1 MRRAKL
7 TLLFIVAIGTASIV
21 RADGSPTEGVITS
34 TFVEEKEMMHGLMQ
48 MLADFLPYVN
58 AQWQPCVE
66 PNAKGEACGCFRGE
80 DTMAPNERGVR
91 PNADL
96 SMVCAFLVKYGRDEV
111 TLPKGINWD
120 DVSRMARQSLTF
132 AYSTHKANRLKPCR
146 GGGYWGSVSDD
157 DHQWES
163 SLWALSVAFSA
174 FFQKETLDDDA
185 WTCVYNLLKAECD
198 YELQREIP
206 TGFRG
211 DTKAEENG
219 WETNVLACALGL
231 FPDDPLAPRWFERLR
246 AFAINCYSH
255 PSDAD
260 DRHVIDSDRDNVT
273 VRDLYA
279 GPNLYDDY
287 TLQNHNYFHTS
298 YQNVVMQELG
308 ESIVALRLF
317 GSSWQ
322 TQALLHNQREVMDR
336 VLADL
341 ALADGELAMPNGND
355 WSMFLYDQVTSYS
368 TAACFLRHPDA
379 LMLEDMA
386 VKYIRARQQTTSDG
400 SWLLR
405 PDVGARR
412 MGVQAHRVMM
422 TWLMHHLASTSNM
435 QPTRWDDFRAAHA
448 EARVFPS
455 QQIVR
460 AYTPQR
466 FSCFSW
472 SEGLKSYTGYF
483 TADSP
488 DRNKIIIPFRTH
500 NTGNIL
506 GWYEVEGRRT
516 NARPLGDPVITLD
529 GTRWTLKGALS
540 TNDDALTR
548 RFTIISTEGDAV
560 ILCDSVFA
568 NVDAV
573 ITAERSGVLAISHDP
588 FTATTRAVQS
598 GSGWMTIDDAVTIIT
613 DGATPV
619 LDSTTEYMN
628 SVGYR
633 LMTAC
638 YSNERRSVRAGELVA
653 VRRVAFYSN
662 LPAANAQRL
671 AKRTA
676 QVLKRNKFNRIRK

>member
-1 MRRAKL
+1 MA
-7 TLLFIVAIGTASIV
+7 TIGTATV
-21 RADGSPTEGVITS
+21 WADGSPVEGVITS
-34 TFVEEKEMMHGLMQ
+34 DFVEEPVMMRGLLQ
-48 MLADFLPYVN
+48 MLADFMPYVK
-58 AQWQPCVE
+58 AQWQPCAE
-66 PNAKGEACGCFRGE
+66 PNTVGDKCGCFKGE
-80 DTMAPNERGVR
+80 DTMAANERGVR

-96 SMVCAFLVKYGRDEV
+96 SMVCAFLFKYGRDEV
-111 TLPKGINWD
+111 ALPEGITWSD
-120 DVSRMARQSLTF
+120 ISHMARQSLVF
-132 AYSTHKANRLKPCR
+132 AYSTHKSNRLKPCR
-146 GGGYWGSVSDD
+146 GGDYWGSLSATDY
-157 DHQWES
+157 QWES

-174 FFQKETLDDDA
+174 FFQKEVLADYE
-185 WTCVYNLLKAECD
+185 WTYIYNLLKAECN
-198 YELQREIP
+198 YELEREIP

-255 PSDAD
+255 PSDKTN
-260 DRHVIDSDRDNVT
+260 HTVIDPERDNVT
-273 VRDLYA
+273 VAKLYR
-279 GPNLYDDY
+279 GPNLFDDY

-308 ESIVALRLF
+308 ESLVALQLF
-317 GSSWQ
+317 GSPWQ
-322 TQALLHNQREVMDR
+322 TRALLHNQREVMDR

-368 TAACFLRHPDA
+368 TAACYLRHPDA
-379 LMLEDMA
+379 LMLENMA
-386 VKYIRARQQTTSDG
+386 VKHIAARQKTTSDG

-422 TWLMHHLASTSNM
+422 TWLMHHLASTADL

-472 SEGLKSYTGYF
+472 SEGLRSYTGYF

-488 DRNKIIIPFRTH
+488 DRNKIIIPFRAH

-548 RFTIISTEGDAV
+548 RFTLISTEGDAV
-560 ILCDSVFA
+560 IFCDSVFA

-588 FTATTRAVQS
+588 FTATTRMVQ
-598 GSGWMTIDDAVTIIT
+598 GGKGWMTIDDAVSVIT
-613 DGATPV
+613 DGSVPQLGT
-619 LDSTTEYMN
+619 TTEYMN

-633 LMTAC
+633 LVTAY
-638 YSNERRSVRAGELVA
+638 YSDEPHAVKAGQLVA
-653 VRRVAFYSN
+653 VRRVVFYTN
-662 LPAANAQRL
+662 LPAAEAQRL

-676 QVLKRNKFNRIRK
+676 RALKRNKFNRIRY